1 MKNKLKI
8 VLAQLNP
15 VVGDVKGNAQKLINI
30 RSNLNNNID
39 IIVVPELYISGY
51 PIDDLVLRDD
61 FLELVG
67 HQLNEL
73 AKLTND
79 GKAAIIIGAPRK
91 EKDTIRNSVFVLD
104 EGEIIAFRDKHNLP
118 NSGVF
123 DEQRIFSQGPLSGPV
138 KVRDV
143 LIGLP
148 ICEDIWTETVVEC
161 LCETGADIILS
172 INASPYTIKKRDQRM
187 SVAVSR
193 VLESKLPLI
202 YLNRVGGQDE
212 LVFDGSSF
220 CLSYDGSLT
229 CQLHDFKE
237 ETSEI
242 TIEKKDN
249 NWVFKAEI
257 NNVSSNLEGLYKALV
272 MGVRDYVNNNN
283 FPGVVLGMSGGID
296 SALVAAIATDA
307 LGPELVKAIMMP
319 SPYTSNDSLEDA
331 KNASSKLGIEYSDL
345 DIKDGMRVIENILQD
360 FKGPFVKSGIAEENI
375 QSRLRGLVLM
385 AISNK
390 YGPMVLATGNKS
402 EYAVGYATLYGDM
415 CGGFAVIKDLWKTHV
430 FALCKWRNLNK
441 PEDFLGPDGI
451 VIPERIITK
460 PPSAELRDDQ
470 KDTDSLPEY
479 DILDAILQKLVE
491 DDFSVNQII
500 SEGFNAEEVK
510 RVSMLLS
517 RSEYKRFQSA
527 PGPKVTEK
535 AFGRDR
541 RYPLTSGFRNW
552 SYAIRKLEWGSCCR
566 LGIQRSRVWRLG
578 CRRWVSKT

>member
-8 VLAQLNP
+8 ALAQLNP
-15 VVGDVKGNAQKLINI
+15 IVGDVKGNIKKLIKV
-30 RSNLNNNID
+30 RSTLNKDVD
-39 IIVVPELYISGY
+39 IIVAPELYVTGY

-61 FLELVG
+61 FLELVKNEIE
-67 HQLNEL
+67 QLAEL
-73 AKLTND
+73 TKDNN
-79 GKAAIIIGAPRK
+79 AAIIIGAPRK
-91 EKDTIRNSVFVLD
+91 EKESIKNSVFILD
-104 EGEIIAFRDKHNLP
+104 HGKIITYRDKYNLP

-123 DEQRIFSQGPLSGPV
+123 DEQRIFSPGALSGPV

-148 ICEDIWTETVVEC
+148 ICEDIWTETVIEC
-161 LCETGADIILS
+161 LCETGAEIILS
-172 INASPYTIKKRDQRM
+172 INASPYSTKKIDQRM

-220 CLSYDGSLT
+220 SLSHKGELT
-229 CQLHDFKE
+229 SQSYDFKE
-237 ETSEI
+237 HTSVI
-242 TIEKKDN
+242 TLKKEGE
-249 NWVFKAEI
+249 NWICEGEI
-257 NNVSSNLEGLYKALV
+257 NSVSSHLESLYKALV
-272 MGVRDYVNNNN
+272 ISVRDYVKNNG
-283 FPGVVLGMSGGID
+283 FPGVILGMSGGID

-307 LGPELVKAIMMP
+307 LGPKLVKAIMMP
-319 SPYTSNDSLEDA
+319 SPYTSTESLEDA
-331 KNASSKLGIEYSDL
+331 ELASSMLGIDYSYL
-345 DIKDGMRVIENILQD
+345 NIKDGMEEVDNILQG
-360 FKGPFVKSGIAEENI
+360 FKGPYKDPGITEENI

-390 YGPMVLATGNKS
+390 FGSMVLATGNKS

-415 CGGFAVIKDLWKTHV
+415 CGGFAVIKDVWKSDV
-430 FALCKWRNLNK
+430 FKLCEWRNLNN
-441 PEDFLGPDGI
+441 PDGLLGPNGT
-451 VIPERIITK
+451 VIPKRIISK

-479 DILDAILQKLVE
+479 DILDAILKKLVE
-491 DDFSVNQII
+491 ENFSLNQII
-500 SEGFNAEEVK
+500 NQGFNIDDVK
-510 RVSMLLS
+510 KISMLLS

-552 SYAIRKLEWGSCCR
+552 S
-566 LGIQRSRVWRLG
+566 
-578 CRRWVSKT
+578 

>member
-8 VLAQLNP
+8 ALAQLNP
-15 VVGDVKGNAQKLINI
+15 IVGDVKGNIKKLIKV
-30 RSNLNNNID
+30 RSTLNKDVD
-39 IIVVPELYISGY
+39 IIVAPELYVTGY

-61 FLELVG
+61 FLELVKNEIE
-67 HQLNEL
+67 QLAEL
-73 AKLTND
+73 TKDNN
-79 GKAAIIIGAPRK
+79 AAIIIGAPRK
-91 EKDTIRNSVFVLD
+91 EKESIKNSVFILD
-104 EGEIIAFRDKHNLP
+104 QGKIITYRDKYNLP

-123 DEQRIFSQGPLSGPV
+123 DEQRIFSPGALSGPV

-148 ICEDIWTETVVEC
+148 ICEDIWTETVIEC
-161 LCETGADIILS
+161 LCETGAEIILS
-172 INASPYTIKKRDQRM
+172 INASPYSTKKIDQRM

-220 CLSYDGSLT
+220 SLSHKGELT
-229 CQLHDFKE
+229 SQSYDFKE
-237 ETSEI
+237 HTSVI
-242 TIEKKDN
+242 TLKKEGE
-249 NWVFKAEI
+249 NWICEGEI
-257 NNVSSNLEGLYKALV
+257 NSVSSHLESLYKALV
-272 MGVRDYVNNNN
+272 ISVRDYVKNNG
-283 FPGVVLGMSGGID
+283 FPGVILGMSGGID

-307 LGPELVKAIMMP
+307 LGPKLVKAIMMP
-319 SPYTSNDSLEDA
+319 SPYTSSESLEDA
-331 KNASSKLGIEYSDL
+331 ELASSMLGIDYSYL
-345 DIKDGMRVIENILQD
+345 NIKDGMEEVDNILQG
-360 FKGPFVKSGIAEENI
+360 FKGPYKDPGITEENI

-390 YGPMVLATGNKS
+390 FGSMVLATGNKS

-415 CGGFAVIKDLWKTHV
+415 CGGFAVIKDVWKSDV
-430 FALCKWRNLNK
+430 FKLCEWRNLNN
-441 PEDFLGPDGI
+441 PDGLLGPNGT
-451 VIPERIITK
+451 VIPKRIISK

-479 DILDAILQKLVE
+479 DILDAILKKLVE
-491 DDFSVNQII
+491 DNFSLNQII
-500 SEGFNAEEVK
+500 NQGFNIDDVK
-510 RVSMLLS
+510 KISMLLS

-552 SYAIRKLEWGSCCR
+552 S
-566 LGIQRSRVWRLG
+566 
-578 CRRWVSKT
+578 

>member
-8 VLAQLNP
+8 ALAQLNP
-15 VVGDVKGNAQKLINI
+15 IVGDVKGNIKKLIKV
-30 RSNLNNNID
+30 RSTLNKDVD
-39 IIVVPELYISGY
+39 IIVAPELYVTGY

-61 FLELVG
+61 FLELVKNEIE
-67 HQLNEL
+67 QLAEL
-73 AKLTND
+73 TKDNN
-79 GKAAIIIGAPRK
+79 AAIIIGAPRK
-91 EKDTIRNSVFVLD
+91 EKESIKNSVFILD
-104 EGEIIAFRDKHNLP
+104 QGKIITYRDKYNLP

-123 DEQRIFSQGPLSGPV
+123 DEQRIFSPGALSGPV

-148 ICEDIWTETVVEC
+148 ICEDIWTETVIEC
-161 LCETGADIILS
+161 LCETGAEIILS
-172 INASPYTIKKRDQRM
+172 INASPYSTKKIDQRM

-220 CLSYDGSLT
+220 SLSHKGELT
-229 CQLHDFKE
+229 SQSYDFKE
-237 ETSEI
+237 HTSVI
-242 TIEKKDN
+242 TLKKEGDN
-249 NWVFKAEI
+249 WICEGEI
-257 NNVSSNLEGLYKALV
+257 NSVSSHLESLYKALV
-272 MGVRDYVNNNN
+272 ISVRDYVKNNG
-283 FPGVVLGMSGGID
+283 FPGVILGMSGGID

-307 LGPELVKAIMMP
+307 LGPKLVKAIMMP
-319 SPYTSNDSLEDA
+319 SPYTSSESLEDA
-331 KNASSKLGIEYSDL
+331 ELASSMLGIDYSYL
-345 DIKDGMRVIENILQD
+345 NIKDGMEEVDNILQG
-360 FKGPFVKSGIAEENI
+360 FKGPYKDPGITEENI

-390 YGPMVLATGNKS
+390 FGSMVLATGNKS

-415 CGGFAVIKDLWKTHV
+415 CGGFAVIKDVWKSDV
-430 FALCKWRNLNK
+430 FKLCEWRNLNK
-441 PEDFLGPDGI
+441 PDGLLGPNGT
-451 VIPERIITK
+451 VVPKRIISK

-479 DILDAILQKLVE
+479 DILDAILKKLVE
-491 DDFSVNQII
+491 ENLSLNQII
-500 SEGFNAEEVK
+500 NQGFNIDDVK
-510 RVSMLLS
+510 KISMLLS

-552 SYAIRKLEWGSCCR
+552 S
-566 LGIQRSRVWRLG
+566 
-578 CRRWVSKT
+578 

>member
-8 VLAQLNP
+8 ALAQLNP
-15 VVGDVKGNAQKLINI
+15 IVGDVKGNIKKLIKV
-30 RSNLNNNID
+30 RSTLNKDVD
-39 IIVVPELYISGY
+39 IIVAPELYVTGY

-61 FLELVG
+61 FLELVKNEIE
-67 HQLNEL
+67 QLAEL
-73 AKLTND
+73 TKDNN
-79 GKAAIIIGAPRK
+79 AAIIIGAPRK
-91 EKDTIRNSVFVLD
+91 EKESIKNSVFILD
-104 EGEIIAFRDKHNLP
+104 HGKIITYRDKYNLP

-123 DEQRIFSQGPLSGPV
+123 DEQRIFSPGALSGPV

-148 ICEDIWTETVVEC
+148 ICEDIWTETVIEC
-161 LCETGADIILS
+161 LCETGAEIILS
-172 INASPYTIKKRDQRM
+172 INASPYSTKKIDQRM

-220 CLSYDGSLT
+220 SLNHKGELTSQSY
-229 CQLHDFKE
+229 DFKE
-237 ETSEI
+237 HTSVI
-242 TIEKKDN
+242 TLKKEGE
-249 NWVFKAEI
+249 NWICEGEI
-257 NNVSSNLEGLYKALV
+257 NSVSSHLESLYKALV
-272 MGVRDYVNNNN
+272 ISVRDYVKNNG
-283 FPGVVLGMSGGID
+283 FPGVILGMSGGID

-307 LGPELVKAIMMP
+307 LGPKLVKAIMMP
-319 SPYTSNDSLEDA
+319 SPYTSNESLEDA
-331 KNASSKLGIEYSDL
+331 ELASSMLGIDYSYL
-345 DIKDGMRVIENILQD
+345 NIKDGMEEVDNILQG
-360 FKGPFVKSGIAEENI
+360 FKGPYKDPGITEENI

-390 YGPMVLATGNKS
+390 FGSMVLATGNKS

-415 CGGFAVIKDLWKTHV
+415 CGGFAVIKDVWKSDV
-430 FALCKWRNLNK
+430 FKLCEWRNLNN
-441 PEDFLGPDGI
+441 PDGLLGPNGT
-451 VIPERIITK
+451 VIPKRIISK

-479 DILDAILQKLVE
+479 DILDAILKKLVE
-491 DDFSVNQII
+491 ENFSLNQII
-500 SEGFNAEEVK
+500 NQGFNIDDVK
-510 RVSMLLS
+510 KISMLLS

-552 SYAIRKLEWGSCCR
+552 S
-566 LGIQRSRVWRLG
+566 
-578 CRRWVSKT
+578 

>member
-331 KNASSKLGIEYSDL
+331 KDASFKLGIEYSDL

-451 VIPERIITK
+451 VIPERIIIK

-552 SYAIRKLEWGSCCR
+552 S
-566 LGIQRSRVWRLG
+566 
-578 CRRWVSKT
+578 

>member
-8 VLAQLNP
+8 ALAQLNP
-15 VVGDVKGNAQKLINI
+15 IVGDVKGNIKKLIKV
-30 RSNLNNNID
+30 RSTLNKDID
-39 IIVVPELYISGY
+39 IIVAPELYVTGY

-61 FLELVG
+61 FLELVKNEIE
-67 HQLNEL
+67 QLAEL
-73 AKLTND
+73 TKDNN
-79 GKAAIIIGAPRK
+79 AAIIIGAPRK
-91 EKDTIRNSVFVLD
+91 EKESIKNSVFILD
-104 EGEIIAFRDKHNLP
+104 HGKIITYRDKYNLP

-123 DEQRIFSQGPLSGPV
+123 DEQRIFSPGALSGPV

-148 ICEDIWTETVVEC
+148 ICEDIWTETVIEC
-161 LCETGADIILS
+161 LCETGAEIILS
-172 INASPYTIKKRDQRM
+172 INASPYSTKKIDQRM

-220 CLSYDGSLT
+220 SLNHKGELTSQSY
-229 CQLHDFKE
+229 DFKE
-237 ETSEI
+237 HTSVI
-242 TIEKKDN
+242 TLKKEGE
-249 NWVFKAEI
+249 NWICEGEI
-257 NNVSSNLEGLYKALV
+257 NSVSSHLESLYKALV
-272 MGVRDYVNNNN
+272 ISVRDYVKNNG
-283 FPGVVLGMSGGID
+283 FPGVILGMSGGID

-307 LGPELVKAIMMP
+307 LGPKLVKAIMMP
-319 SPYTSNDSLEDA
+319 SPYTSNESLEDA
-331 KNASSKLGIEYSDL
+331 ELASSMLGIDYSYL
-345 DIKDGMRVIENILQD
+345 NIKDGMEEVDNILQG
-360 FKGPFVKSGIAEENI
+360 FKGPHKDPGITEENI

-390 YGPMVLATGNKS
+390 FGSMVLATGNKS

-415 CGGFAVIKDLWKTHV
+415 CGGFAVIKDVWKSDV
-430 FALCKWRNLNK
+430 FKLCEWRNLNN
-441 PEDFLGPDGI
+441 PDGLLGPNGT
-451 VIPERIITK
+451 VIPKRIISK

-479 DILDAILQKLVE
+479 DILDAILKKLVE
-491 DDFSVNQII
+491 ENFSLNQII
-500 SEGFNAEEVK
+500 NQGFNIDDVK
-510 RVSMLLS
+510 KISMLLS

-552 SYAIRKLEWGSCCR
+552 S
-566 LGIQRSRVWRLG
+566 
-578 CRRWVSKT
+578 

>member
-331 KNASSKLGIEYSDL
+331 KDASSKLGIEYSDL

-552 SYAIRKLEWGSCCR
+552 S
-566 LGIQRSRVWRLG
+566 
-578 CRRWVSKT
+578 

>member
-15 VVGDVKGNAQKLINI
+15 IVGDVKGNVQKLINI

-39 IIVVPELYISGY
+39 IIVLPELYISGY

-67 HQLNEL
+67 DQINKL

-220 CLSYDGSLT
+220 CLNYDGSLS

-237 ETSEI
+237 EMSEI

-257 NNVSSNLEGLYKALV
+257 KNVSSNLEGLYKALV

-283 FPGVVLGMSGGID
+283 FPSVVLGMSGGID

-319 SPYTSNDSLEDA
+319 SPYTSKDSLEDA

-360 FKGPFVKSGIAEENI
+360 FEGPFVKSGIAEENI

-415 CGGFAVIKDLWKTHV
+415 CGGFAVIKDLWKTQV

-460 PPSAELRDDQ
+460 PPSAELREDQ

-491 DDFSVNQII
+491 DDFSINQII
-500 SEGFNAEEVK
+500 SEGFNVEEVK
-510 RVSMLLS
+510 RVSMLLC

-527 PGPKVTEK
+527 PGPKVSEK

-552 SYAIRKLEWGSCCR
+552 S
-566 LGIQRSRVWRLG
+566 
-578 CRRWVSKT
+578 

>member
-491 DDFSVNQII
+491 DDFSINQII
-500 SEGFNAEEVK
+500 SEGFNVEEVK
-510 RVSMLLS
+510 RVSMLLC

-552 SYAIRKLEWGSCCR
+552 S
-566 LGIQRSRVWRLG
+566 
-578 CRRWVSKT
+578 

>member
-1 MKNKLKI
+1 MNYQNQ
-8 VLAQLNP
+8 V
-15 VVGDVKGNAQKLINI
+15 
-30 RSNLNNNID
+30 
-39 IIVVPELYISGY
+39 LYI
-51 PIDDLVLRDD
+51 
-61 FLELVG
+61 
-67 HQLNEL
+67 
-73 AKLTND
+73 
-79 GKAAIIIGAPRK
+79 AAIIIGAPRK

-123 DEQRIFSQGPLSGPV
+123 DEQRIFSPGALSGPV

-249 NWVFKAEI
+249 NLR
-257 NNVSSNLEGLYKALV
+257 NVSIPKLEGLYKALV

-345 DIKDGMRVIENILQD
+345 DIKDGM
-360 FKGPFVKSGIAEENI
+360 K
-375 QSRLRGLVLM
+375 
-385 AISNK
+385 
-390 YGPMVLATGNKS
+390 MVN
-402 EYAVGYATLYGDM
+402 
-415 CGGFAVIKDLWKTHV
+415 
-430 FALCKWRNLNK
+430 
-441 PEDFLGPDGI
+441 
-451 VIPERIITK
+451 
-460 PPSAELRDDQ
+460 
-470 KDTDSLPEY
+470 
-479 DILDAILQKLVE
+479 
-491 DDFSVNQII
+491 
-500 SEGFNAEEVK
+500 
-510 RVSMLLS
+510 
-517 RSEYKRFQSA
+517 
-527 PGPKVTEK
+527 
-535 AFGRDR
+535 
-541 RYPLTSGFRNW
+541 
-552 SYAIRKLEWGSCCR
+552 
-566 LGIQRSRVWRLG
+566 
-578 CRRWVSKT
+578 

>member
-8 VLAQLNP
+8 ALAQLNP
-15 VVGDVKGNAQKLINI
+15 IVGDVKGNIKKLIKV
-30 RSNLNNNID
+30 RSTLNKDVD
-39 IIVVPELYISGY
+39 IIVAPELYVTGY

-61 FLELVG
+61 FLELVKNEIE
-67 HQLNEL
+67 QLAEL
-73 AKLTND
+73 TKDNN
-79 GKAAIIIGAPRK
+79 AAIIIGAPRK
-91 EKDTIRNSVFVLD
+91 EKESIKNSVFILD
-104 EGEIIAFRDKHNLP
+104 HGKIITYRDKYNLP

-123 DEQRIFSQGPLSGPV
+123 DEQRIFSPGALSGPV

-148 ICEDIWTETVVEC
+148 ICEDIWTETVIEC
-161 LCETGADIILS
+161 LCETGAEIILS
-172 INASPYTIKKRDQRM
+172 INASPYSTKKIDQRM

-220 CLSYDGSLT
+220 SLSHKGELT
-229 CQLHDFKE
+229 SQSYNFKE
-237 ETSEI
+237 HTSVI
-242 TIEKKDN
+242 TLKKEGE
-249 NWVFKAEI
+249 NWICEGEI
-257 NNVSSNLEGLYKALV
+257 NSVSSHLESLYKALV
-272 MGVRDYVNNNN
+272 ISVRDYVKNNG
-283 FPGVVLGMSGGID
+283 FPGVILGMSGGID

-307 LGPELVKAIMMP
+307 LGPKLVKAIMMP
-319 SPYTSNDSLEDA
+319 SPYTSSESLEDA
-331 KNASSKLGIEYSDL
+331 ELASSLLGIDYSYL
-345 DIKDGMRVIENILQD
+345 NIKDGMEEVDNILQG
-360 FKGPFVKSGIAEENI
+360 FKGPYKDPGITEENI

-390 YGPMVLATGNKS
+390 FGSMVLATGNKS

-415 CGGFAVIKDLWKTHV
+415 CGGFAVIKDVWKSDV
-430 FALCKWRNLNK
+430 FKLCEWRNLNN
-441 PEDFLGPDGI
+441 PDGLLGPNGT
-451 VIPERIITK
+451 VIPKRIISK

-479 DILDAILQKLVE
+479 DILDAILKKLVE
-491 DDFSVNQII
+491 ENFSLNQII
-500 SEGFNAEEVK
+500 NQGFNIDDVK
-510 RVSMLLS
+510 KISMLLS

-552 SYAIRKLEWGSCCR
+552 S
-566 LGIQRSRVWRLG
+566 
-578 CRRWVSKT
+578 

>member
-8 VLAQLNP
+8 ALAQLNP
-15 VVGDVKGNAQKLINI
+15 IVGDVKGNIKKLIKV
-30 RSNLNNNID
+30 RSTLNKDVD
-39 IIVVPELYISGY
+39 IIVAPELYVTGY

-61 FLELVG
+61 FLELVKNEIE
-67 HQLNEL
+67 QLAEL
-73 AKLTND
+73 TKDNN
-79 GKAAIIIGAPRK
+79 AAIIIGAPRK
-91 EKDTIRNSVFVLD
+91 EKESIKNSVFILD
-104 EGEIIAFRDKHNLP
+104 HGKIITYRDKYNLP

-123 DEQRIFSQGPLSGPV
+123 DEQRIFSPGALSGPV

-148 ICEDIWTETVVEC
+148 ICEDIWTETVIEC
-161 LCETGADIILS
+161 LCETGAEIILS
-172 INASPYTIKKRDQRM
+172 INASPYSTKKIDQRM

-220 CLSYDGSLT
+220 SLSHKGVLT
-229 CQLHDFKE
+229 SQSYDFKE
-237 ETSEI
+237 HTSVI
-242 TIEKKDN
+242 TLKKEGE
-249 NWVFKAEI
+249 NWICEGEI
-257 NNVSSNLEGLYKALV
+257 NSVSSHLESLYKALV
-272 MGVRDYVNNNN
+272 ISVRDYVKNNG
-283 FPGVVLGMSGGID
+283 FPGVILGMSGGID

-307 LGPELVKAIMMP
+307 LGPKLVKAIMMP
-319 SPYTSNDSLEDA
+319 SPYTSSESLEDA
-331 KNASSKLGIEYSDL
+331 ELASSMLGIDYSYL
-345 DIKDGMRVIENILQD
+345 NIKDGMEEVDNILQG
-360 FKGPFVKSGIAEENI
+360 FKGPYKDPGITEENI

-390 YGPMVLATGNKS
+390 FGSMVLATGNKS

-415 CGGFAVIKDLWKTHV
+415 CGGFAVIKDVWKSDV
-430 FALCKWRNLNK
+430 FKLCEWRNLNN
-441 PEDFLGPDGI
+441 PDGLLGPNGT
-451 VIPERIITK
+451 VIPKRIISK

-479 DILDAILQKLVE
+479 DILDAILKKLVE
-491 DDFSVNQII
+491 ENFSLNQII
-500 SEGFNAEEVK
+500 NQGFNIDDVK
-510 RVSMLLS
+510 KISMLLS

-552 SYAIRKLEWGSCCR
+552 S
-566 LGIQRSRVWRLG
+566 
-578 CRRWVSKT
+578 

>member
-15 VVGDVKGNAQKLINI
+15 IVGDVKGNVQKLINI

-67 HQLNEL
+67 DQINKL

-220 CLSYDGSLT
+220 CLNYDGSLS

-237 ETSEI
+237 EMSEI

-257 NNVSSNLEGLYKALV
+257 KNVSSNLEGLYKALV

-319 SPYTSNDSLEDA
+319 SPYTSKDSLEDA

-360 FKGPFVKSGIAEENI
+360 FEGPFVKSGIAEENI

-415 CGGFAVIKDLWKTHV
+415 CGGFAVIKDLWKTQV

-460 PPSAELRDDQ
+460 PPSAELREDQ

-491 DDFSVNQII
+491 DDFSINQII
-500 SEGFNAEEVK
+500 SEGFNVEEVK
-510 RVSMLLS
+510 RVSMLLC

-552 SYAIRKLEWGSCCR
+552 S
-566 LGIQRSRVWRLG
+566 
-578 CRRWVSKT
+578 

>member
-15 VVGDVKGNAQKLINI
+15 IVGDVKGNVQKLINI

-67 HQLNEL
+67 DQINKL

-220 CLSYDGSLT
+220 CLNYDGSLS

-237 ETSEI
+237 EMSEI

-257 NNVSSNLEGLYKALV
+257 KNVSSNLEGLYKALV

-319 SPYTSNDSLEDA
+319 SPYTSKDSLEDA

-360 FKGPFVKSGIAEENI
+360 FEGPFVKSGIAEENI

-415 CGGFAVIKDLWKTHV
+415 CGGFAVIKDLWKTQV

-460 PPSAELRDDQ
+460 PPSAELREDQ

-491 DDFSVNQII
+491 DDFSINQII
-500 SEGFNAEEVK
+500 SEGFNVEEVK
-510 RVSMLLS
+510 RVSMLLC

-527 PGPKVTEK
+527 PGPKVSEK

-552 SYAIRKLEWGSCCR
+552 S
-566 LGIQRSRVWRLG
+566 
-578 CRRWVSKT
+578 

>member
-8 VLAQLNP
+8 ALAQLNP
-15 VVGDVKGNAQKLINI
+15 IVGDVKGNIKKLIKV
-30 RSNLNNNID
+30 RSTLNKDVD
-39 IIVVPELYISGY
+39 IIVAPELYVTGY

-61 FLELVG
+61 FLELVKNEIE
-67 HQLNEL
+67 QLAEL
-73 AKLTND
+73 TKDNN
-79 GKAAIIIGAPRK
+79 AAIIIGAPRK
-91 EKDTIRNSVFVLD
+91 DKESIKNSVFILD
-104 EGEIIAFRDKHNLP
+104 HGKIITYRDKYNLP

-123 DEQRIFSQGPLSGPV
+123 DEQRIFSPGALSGPV

-148 ICEDIWTETVVEC
+148 ICEDIWTETVIEC
-161 LCETGADIILS
+161 LCETGAEIILS
-172 INASPYTIKKRDQRM
+172 INASPYSTKKIDQRM

-220 CLSYDGSLT
+220 SLSHKGELT
-229 CQLHDFKE
+229 SQSYDFKE
-237 ETSEI
+237 QTSVI
-242 TIEKKDN
+242 TLKKEGE
-249 NWVFKAEI
+249 NWICEGEI
-257 NNVSSNLEGLYKALV
+257 NSVSSHLESLYKALV
-272 MGVRDYVNNNN
+272 ISVRDYVKNNG
-283 FPGVVLGMSGGID
+283 FPGVILGMSGGID

-307 LGPELVKAIMMP
+307 LGPKLVKAIMMP
-319 SPYTSNDSLEDA
+319 SPYTSSESLEDA
-331 KNASSKLGIEYSDL
+331 ELASSMLGIDYSYL
-345 DIKDGMRVIENILQD
+345 NIKDGMEEVDNILQG
-360 FKGPFVKSGIAEENI
+360 FKGPYKDPGITEENI

-390 YGPMVLATGNKS
+390 FGSMVLATGNKS

-415 CGGFAVIKDLWKTHV
+415 CGGFAVIKDVWKSDV
-430 FALCKWRNLNK
+430 FKLCEWRNLNN
-441 PEDFLGPDGI
+441 PDGLLGPNGT
-451 VIPERIITK
+451 VIPKRIISK

-479 DILDAILQKLVE
+479 DILDAILKKLVE
-491 DDFSVNQII
+491 ENFSLNQII
-500 SEGFNAEEVK
+500 NQGFNIDDVK
-510 RVSMLLS
+510 KISMLLS

-552 SYAIRKLEWGSCCR
+552 S
-566 LGIQRSRVWRLG
+566 
-578 CRRWVSKT
+578 